1 MTFILSYDV
10 LLSYVLFIFV
20 RNICI
25 IRYDDCSI
33 DVYDEE
39 MRMSL
44 ILIMCMVL
52 CGCAK
57 KQARVHNEPMNAPAS
72 QVSDSA
78 TVLFGKSTID
88 ERIKDYMS
96 DIQACYEQALK
107 KDSGG
112 NGRIVMRFDIV
123 QEGNV
128 VNLEPQEDSLSSP
141 EFTKCLVDVFSKM
154 QFSAGMQSDIVGS
167 NGTKNISV
175 SYPLLFSP
183 E

>member
-1 MTFILSYDV
+1 MSQ
-10 LLSYVLFIFV
+10 IF
-20 RNICI
+20 
-25 IRYDDCSI
+25 
-33 DVYDEE
+33 
-39 MRMSL
+39 
-44 ILIMCMVL
+44 IMCMVL

-57 KQARVHNEPMNAPAS
+57 NQARLYNEPMKAS

-78 TVLFGKSTID
+78 ALLFDKSAID

-96 DIQACYEQALK
+96 DIQSCHEQALK

-112 NGRIVMRFDIV
+112 NGQIVMRFDID
-123 QEGNV
+123 QKGNV

-167 NGTKNISV
+167 NRTKNVSV
-175 SYPLLFSP
+175 SYPLLFSA